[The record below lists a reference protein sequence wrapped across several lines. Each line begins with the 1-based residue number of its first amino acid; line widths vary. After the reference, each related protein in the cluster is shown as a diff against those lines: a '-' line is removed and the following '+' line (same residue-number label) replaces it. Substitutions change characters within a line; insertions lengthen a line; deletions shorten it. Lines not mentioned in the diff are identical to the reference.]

1 MSSHF
6 ASRRGAGQRAA
17 QSLLQRDRWITGTG
31 LLLLAGLSWIYIIG
45 LNEGGWSWLMAM
57 PMRHGWTGSD
67 LLLTFL
73 MWLVM
78 MMAMMTPAVA
88 PTILLLGTVERRRGQ
103 PRPRRRTAVALVG
116 YFIVWAGACVLATLL
131 QYGLHEAGII
141 YGAMSPLHAQL
152 AGAMLILVGIF
163 ELTPAKAACLTRCRS
178 PIDTIARYWR
188 PEPGGS
194 LRVGLSHGLYCL
206 GCCWAL
212 MLVLFVTGVMNLLWI
227 AILSALILAEK
238 LLPQG
243 RLLSRFAGI
252 AILIWGAILLLGG

>member
-1 MSSHF
+1 
-6 ASRRGAGQRAA
+6 
-17 QSLLQRDRWITGTG
+17 
-31 LLLLAGLSWIYIIG
+31 
-45 LNEGGWSWLMAM
+45 
-57 PMRHGWTGSD
+57 
-67 LLLTFL
+67 
-73 MWLVM
+73 
-78 MMAMMTPAVA
+78 
-88 PTILLLGTVERRRGQ
+88 
-103 PRPRRRTAVALVG
+103 
-116 YFIVWAGACVLATLL
+116 
-131 QYGLHEAGII
+131 
-141 YGAMSPLHAQL
+141 LHAQL

-252 AILIWGAILLLGG
+252 AILIWGAILLLRG